1 MGSHEEDGKKTD
13 AMYLD
18 CDIAQDSLEL
28 VSTLKAV
35 MMEQLGPGAI
45 LGIWHLTEQQHG
57 WCWKRS
63 LEAVWSNPM
72 FKHGHTQ
79 QGVQDCVNSV
89 TSRRLHNLSGRL
101 MPVLYHLHC
110 RKMPPDVQTEPPM
123 LLFVF
128 MPLVLTLDSTKKSLA
143 QSSLHPPF
151 SYLYTLM
158 KSSWSFS
165 SPGWAVPTPSVFP
178 HRRDTPVPSS
188 FLWPLTQLSPVCSNP
203 SCTVDPRPEHNAP
216 GIRHMAQYSVLRVPH
231 PPAHH
236 LPGSP
241 AMQPQPAQ
249 DFHAS
254 PVAAVWWCCQ
264 LAGMM

>member
-18 CDIAQDSLEL
+18 CDVAQDSLEL
-28 VSTLKAV
+28 VFTLKAV

-110 RKMPPDVQTEPPM
+110 RKMPPDVQTEPPSFCLYSC
-123 LLFVF
+123 LLSSHW
-128 MPLVLTLDSTKKSLA
+128 MPLKRTWLNPLCTLPSATCIHWWNHPDPFLLQAEQSQLPQCFLTGETLQSLY
-143 QSSLHPPF
+143 HFCGP
-151 SYLYTLM
+151 
-158 KSSWSFS
+158 
-165 SPGWAVPTPSVFP
+165 
-178 HRRDTPVPSS
+178 
-188 FLWPLTQLSPVCSNP
+188 
-203 SCTVDPRPEHNAP
+203 
-216 GIRHMAQYSVLRVPH
+216 
-231 PPAHH
+231 
-236 LPGSP
+236 
-241 AMQPQPAQ
+241 
-249 DFHAS
+249 
-254 PVAAVWWCCQ
+254 
-264 LAGMM
+264 